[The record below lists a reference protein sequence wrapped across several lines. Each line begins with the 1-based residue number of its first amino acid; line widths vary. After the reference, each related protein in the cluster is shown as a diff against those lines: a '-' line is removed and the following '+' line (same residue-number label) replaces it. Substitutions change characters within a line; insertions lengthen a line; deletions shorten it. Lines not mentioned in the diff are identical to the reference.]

1 MQSYYNKKFVG
12 IEKDNIAISD
22 IEFVECVFEGCKF
35 VDCDFVDCAFLE
47 CKFINCSIVNMKAI
61 SVELKYVE
69 FDKCTLV
76 GIQWHKFVC
85 GAIAFPISKLNN
97 CFLKYNNFE
106 EMNFRKFDFKCSAI
120 LSSTFLRC
128 NLMES
133 IFKNCDLKDT
143 AFSDCNLQKSDFRGS
158 NGFNINLLKNK
169 VKGAKFSCL
178 EAINLLYPF
187 GIIID

>member
-47 CKFINCSIVNMKAI
+47 CKFINCSIVNLKAI

-69 FDKCTLV
+69 FEKCTLV

-106 EMNFRKFDFKCSAI
+106 EINFFEMQFDGKYF
-120 LSSTFLRC
+120 
-128 NLMES
+128 
-133 IFKNCDLKDT
+133 
-143 AFSDCNLQKSDFRGS
+143 
-158 NGFNINLLKNK
+158 
-169 VKGAKFSCL
+169 
-178 EAINLLYPF
+178 
-187 GIIID
+187 